1 VTLRYDLRINQGET
15 FQLSIPVFDSEG
27 DPMPV
32 SGMIARAQVRAYANA
47 PAVLHN
53 WSLTDDN
60 IALVDNNVILK
71 VPAAV
76 SAAWTWRTGRWDV
89 ELVDGAGAVTRLAE
103 GFVIVHPE
111 VSRS

>member
-15 FQLSIPVFDSEG
+15 FQL
-27 DPMPV
+27 
-32 SGMIARAQVRAYANA
+32 
-47 PAVLHN
+47 
-53 WSLTDDN
+53 
-60 IALVDNNVILK
+60 
-71 VPAAV
+71 